1 VDNEML
7 EDLTKTINKNII
19 RTSRIYRLEMAL
31 EAIRKECNAN
41 DGSKLD
47 KAYNLVFQDLMAKL
61 LELRNEDL

>member
-1 VDNEML
+1 ML

-31 EAIRKECNAN
+31 EAIRKECSAN